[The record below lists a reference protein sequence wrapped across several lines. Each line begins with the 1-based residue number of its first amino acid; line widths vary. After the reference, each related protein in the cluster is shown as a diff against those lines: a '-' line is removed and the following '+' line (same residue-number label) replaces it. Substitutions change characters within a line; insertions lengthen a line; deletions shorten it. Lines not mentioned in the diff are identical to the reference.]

1 MLITFFMPNTT
12 QMCLN
17 CLECPFTPEV
27 SLRIIIEVNFSND
40 VEEIPYL
47 SWN

>member
-1 MLITFFMPNTT
+1 MLITFYVYTYHSNMTKV
-12 QMCLN
+12 LKS
-17 CLECPFTPEV
+17 PFTPEV
-27 SLRIIIEVNFSND
+27 SPGIIVVNFSND